1 MMSMVERSMSGKLSD
16 TARRRFKE
24 AMRAGRIK
32 AGAFV
37 SQAELASLVGVP
49 LGALRDAMQV
59 LEHEGFLTI
68 MPRSGIQI
76 VKADMELL
84 RNAFQLRRMIEL
96 EGARKMVELAPA
108 EELASWTQRH
118 AAILARARA
127 DERDGQVTGE
137 AIALDGAFHDQLVA
151 QLRNPLILDDYQR
164 TMDLLNIIRI
174 DSIAAVQHY
183 AVDSS
188 MVEHL
193 EILAAMTAR
202 DLGESVR
209 RLERHLAQA
218 MHRAMGL

>member
-1 MMSMVERSMSGKLSD
+1 MIERYMSGKLNGM
-16 TARRRFKE
+16 ARQRFKQ

-37 SQAELASLVGVP
+37 SQAELATLLDVP

-76 VKADMELL
+76 VKSDLELL
-84 RNAFQLRRMIEL
+84 RNTFQFRRMIEL

-108 EELASWTQRH
+108 EEIAALTARH
-118 AAILARARA
+118 QAILDRERAEGRNDVLAA
-127 DERDGQVTGE
+127 D
-137 AIALDGAFHDQLVA
+137 AIALDSEFHDRLVA
-151 QLRNPLILDDYQR
+151 ELRNPLIEVEYQR

-174 DSIAAVQHY
+174 DSISAVHHY

-188 MVEHL
+188 MTEHL
-193 EILAAMTAR
+193 EILAAMEKR
-202 DLGESVR
+202 DRGEAVR

>member
-1 MMSMVERSMSGKLSD
+1 MVERSMSGKLNGM
-16 TARRRFKE
+16 ARQRFKQ

-37 SQAELASLVGVP
+37 SQGELASLLGVP

-76 VKADMELL
+76 VKSDLELL
-84 RNAFQLRRMIEL
+84 RNTFQFRRMIEL

-108 EELASWTQRH
+108 EEIAALKVRH
-118 AAILARARA
+118 QAILDRHGAA
-127 DERDGQVTGE
+127 ERDDAVTVD
-137 AIALDGAFHDQLVA
+137 AIALDGAFHDRLVA
-151 QLRNPLILDDYQR
+151 QLRNPLIEEEYQR
-164 TMDLLNIIRI
+164 TMDLLNIVRV
-174 DSIAAVQHY
+174 DSVSAIHHY

-188 MVEHL
+188 MSEHL
-193 EILAAMTAR
+193 EILAAMEMR
-202 DLGESVR
+202 DSGESVR